1 MIQLL
6 DIRSRVV
13 NILQDASFVRW
24 TKTELN
30 NYIHDSLLD
39 LVRAIRLPIVNVSV
53 DVVISEDDPISTY
66 SYIDAGN
73 GIIPLPTDLMDISGA
88 SIDGRELPVV
98 TTSEMK
104 KLHSEGNLPTV
115 IKDGEYSI
123 TQIFGNSL
131 WSSNEDWK
139 ETTGKTQAIVLDQ
152 RSSETIRVWPVPKD
166 NTTLL
171 LSGTL
176 RPKRMS
182 DEVPCV
188 YTDISDP
195 DNEVVRY
202 IVTPLNGWV
211 TGSLLIDDAGQELTL
226 DEEDGTL
233 SLDSSNVIILD
244 SDNYQTECHIDAVWI
259 DALTYGALER
269 AYLKEHDLRNVEK
282 SEYFRN
288 KKMGIIADADRVEP
302 INPASIIGGVNFN
315 RLVVR
320 R

>member
-1 MIQLL
+1 MIELL

-13 NILQDASFVRW
+13 NILQDASFIRW

-30 NYIHDSLLD
+30 NYIDDSLLD
-39 LVRAIRLPIVNVSV
+39 LVRAIRLPVTDISVS
-53 DVVISEDDPISTY
+53 ISSTAY
-66 SYIDAGN
+66 LV
-73 GIIPLPTDLMDISGA
+73 PLPTGLMDINGG

-104 KLHSEGNLPTV
+104 KLHSEGSLPTV

-139 ETTGKTQAIVLDQ
+139 ATSGKTQALVLDQ
-152 RSSETIRVWPVPKD
+152 RSSETVRVWPIPSSD
-166 NTTLL
+166 ATLL
-171 LSGTL
+171 LTGTL

-188 YTDISDP
+188 YPDSSDP
-195 DNEVVRY
+195 DNLVIRY

-211 TGSLLIDDAGQELTL
+211 TGTALIDDAGQSLIFNET
-226 DEEDGTL
+226 EQTL
-233 SLDSSNVIILD
+233 SPDISNVFSLD
-244 SDNYQTECHIDAVWI
+244 DSNYQTTCAIDAVWV
-259 DALTYGALER
+259 DALTFGTLER

-288 KKMGIIADADRVEP
+288 KKMGMIADADRVEP